1 MTEDLFV
8 QQEKLQ
14 IEAHAV
20 CTDLNIDALL
30 AEFGDPVHTGSSV
43 LGLMVRRDVDI
54 TVACPKLDT
63 EAVARLGA
71 RLAGHERIW
80 KVQFRNDTGRWNV
93 EPEQYPDGLYLGL
106 SYGSAEGHKWNFD
119 IWFVDEPAR
128 MPDLEHVATLPPR
141 LTAETRRAILAIKQA
156 WADNPAYGKTV
167 RSYTIYRSVLD
178 DGVRT
183 PDDFDRWLAD
193 HPNVT

>member
-43 LGLMVRRDVDI
+43 LGLMVKRDVDI

-63 EAVARLGA
+63 VAVARLGA
-71 RLAGHERIW
+71 EIAGHERIW
-80 KVQFRNDTGRWNV
+80 KVQFRNDTGHWNV

-106 SYGSAEGHKWNFD
+106 GYGSAEGQRWNFD
-119 IWFVDEPAR
+119 IWFVDEPSR
-128 MPDLEHVATLPPR
+128 MPDLDHIKTLPPR
-141 LTAETRRAILAIKQA
+141 LTPETRRAILSVKHA

-167 RSYTIYRSVLD
+167 RSYTIYSAVLD

-183 PDDFDRWLAD
+183 PADFDRWLTD
-193 HPNVT
+193 RPSS

>member
-8 QQEKLQ
+8 RQEKLQ

-20 CTDLNIDALL
+20 CTDLDIDGRL
-30 AEFGDPVHTGSSV
+30 AAFGEAVHTGSSV

-54 TVACPKLDT
+54 TVACDQLDAA
-63 EAVARLGA
+63 AVARLGA
-71 RLAGHERIW
+71 ELAGHERIW

-106 SYGSAEGHKWNFD
+106 GYGSAEGHKWNFD

-128 MPDLEHVATLPPR
+128 QPDLEHVKTLPPR
-141 LTAETRRAILAIKQA
+141 LTTETRRAILAIKQA
-156 WADNPAYGKTV
+156 WADNPDYGKTV

-183 PDDFDRWLAD
+183 PADFTRWLSAR
-193 HPNVT
+193 PKVT